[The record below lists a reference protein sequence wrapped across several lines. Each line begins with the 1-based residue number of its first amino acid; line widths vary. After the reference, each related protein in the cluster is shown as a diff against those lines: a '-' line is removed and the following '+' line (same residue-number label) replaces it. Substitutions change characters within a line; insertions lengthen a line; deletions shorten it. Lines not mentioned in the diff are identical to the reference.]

1 MPSNRERVETN
12 QTPEVTAP
20 GERVLA
26 DGAAPQAAPSPQ
38 FIVAIVGRPNVG
50 KSTLFNRIIGE
61 QRAITAEW
69 PGTTRDRIYAEAE
82 WAGRLFTVVDTGGI
96 DLTAETG
103 FAAQVTAQARL
114 AMQEADVII
123 FVVDGREG
131 ITPAD
136 SEIAEL
142 LRHSKV
148 PVVVAV
154 NKVDN
159 PARADQMRSEFYA
172 LGLGEPLAISALQ
185 GIGIG
190 DLLDEVVASIPRAP
204 QLPEESEVEEPK
216 IAIVGRPNVGK
227 SQLLNTLLGY
237 ERSIVSE
244 IPGTTRDVI
253 DTRFQV
259 DSRPVVLLDTAGIR
273 RRGRIEPGVEKYS
286 VLRALRAINRADV
299 VLWIID
305 ATEGITAQDL
315 HVLGYVVDAARGVVM
330 LINKWDLI
338 EDKARA
344 REELE
349 AQIKTELNW
358 APWIPYL
365 FISALTGRNVNRVLP
380 QALEVYEER
389 KKRVP
394 TAALNDV
401 ILRAVAAHPPPFVGR
416 KRLKIYYV
424 TQPQVAPPTFVFFV
438 NDPTLVHF
446 SYERFLENRIR
457 EAFGFTGV
465 PIRLVFRGHH
475 PAGERDRRG
484 RG

>member
-1 MPSNRERVETN
+1 MPSKRDTGEAN
-12 QTPEVTAP
+12 PAGAGLAP
-20 GERVLA
+20 GERGVEG
-26 DGAAPQAAPSPQ
+26 GAVQVAAPSPQ

-61 QRAITAEW
+61 RRAITEER
-69 PGTTRDRIYAEAE
+69 PGTTRDRLYAEAE
-82 WAGRLFTVVDTGGI
+82 WAGRVFTVVDTGGI
-96 DLTAETG
+96 DLTAQTG

-114 AMQEADVII
+114 AMEEADVII
-123 FVVDGREG
+123 FVVDAKDG

-136 SEIAEL
+136 SEIAQL
-142 LRHSKV
+142 LRRSKV
-148 PVVVAV
+148 PVIMAV

-159 PARADQMRSEFYA
+159 PARAEQLRSEFFE
-172 LGLGEPLAISALQ
+172 LGLGEPIPISALQ

-204 QLPEESEVEEPK
+204 QMLEAPSVEEPR

-253 DTRFQV
+253 DSRLEV
-259 DSRPVVLLDTAGIR
+259 DGRTVMLLDTAGIR

-286 VLRALRAINRADV
+286 VLRALRAVNRADV
-299 VLWIID
+299 VLWMVD
-305 ATEGITAQDL
+305 ATEGITAQDQ
-315 HVLGYVVDAARGVVM
+315 HVLGYVVEAARGVVM
-330 LINKWDLI
+330 LVNKWDLI
-338 EDKARA
+338 EDRARA
-344 REELE
+344 REEFE
-349 AQIKTELNW
+349 AQIKVELNW

-365 FISALTGRNVNRVLP
+365 FISALTGRNVHRVLP
-380 QALEVYEER
+380 LALQVYEER

-401 ILRAVAAHPPPFVGR
+401 IMRAVAAHPPPPVDR
-416 KRLKIYYV
+416 KGLKIYYV
-424 TQPQVAPPTFVFFV
+424 TQPQVAPPVFVFFV
-438 NDPTLVHF
+438 NDPKLVHF

-457 EAFGFTGV
+457 AAFGFMGV
-465 PIRLVFRGHH
+465 PIRLVFRGHR
-475 PAGERDRRG
+475 PAEEGRRG